1 MQDDDNFNDDADE
14 EFDTDED
21 DSTFPAYDREVELE
35 MDAALSE
42 ASQGDKLSLFLVDP
56 WPKLTLLLTIIG
68 LFIAILIPHEAWHR
82 EVQTGVAA
90 GHLFVG
96 TYLILILAAG
106 ATVLALTVW
115 NTQKG
120 WLKYG
125 GLTNVVV
132 ILICVVTAI
141 ADTIVWSLTGQG
153 LFPSIFDASMLSILA
168 IVIMFCIYS
177 LWMIRKTPTD

>member
-1 MQDDDNFNDDADE
+1 MQDDDNFNDDANE
-14 EFDTDED
+14 EFDVDED
-21 DSTFPAYDREVELE
+21 DDTFPDDEREVELE
-35 MDAALSE
+35 MDAAFSE
-42 ASQGDKLSLFLVDP
+42 VSEGDKLSTFLVDP

-68 LFIAILIPHEAWHR
+68 FFIAILIPHEVWHT
-82 EVQTGVAA
+82 EVQPGVAA

-96 TYLILILAAG
+96 NYLILILATG

-132 ILICVVTAI
+132 ILLCVAI
-141 ADTIVWSLTGQG
+141 GTADTIAWSFTKQG
-153 LFPSIFDASMLSILA
+153 LFPSIFEAPLLSFMA
-168 IVIMFCIYS
+168 IVIMLCIYS

>member
-1 MQDDDNFNDDADE
+1 MQDDDNFNDDANE
-14 EFDTDED
+14 EFDVDED
-21 DSTFPAYDREVELE
+21 DDAFPDDDREIELE
-35 MDAALSE
+35 MDAAFSE
-42 ASQGDKLSLFLVDP
+42 VSQGDKLSSFLVDP

-68 LFIAILIPHEAWHR
+68 LFIAILIPHEVWHT
-82 EVQTGVAA
+82 EVQPGVAA

-96 TYLILILAAG
+96 NYLILILATG

-132 ILICVVTAI
+132 ILICVVIAT
-141 ADTIVWSLTGQG
+141 ADTIAWSLTGHG
-153 LFPSIFDASMLSILA
+153 LFPSIFDAPMLSILA
-168 IVIMFCIYS
+168 IIIMFCIYS